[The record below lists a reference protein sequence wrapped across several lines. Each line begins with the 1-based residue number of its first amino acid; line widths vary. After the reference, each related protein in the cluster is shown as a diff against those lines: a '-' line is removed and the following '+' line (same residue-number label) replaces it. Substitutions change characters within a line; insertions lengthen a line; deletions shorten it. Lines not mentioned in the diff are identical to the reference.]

1 MSETIAAKIML
12 QVLSAIHHCHMNKIT
27 HRDIKPDN
35 ILVDLNSQSEGNK
48 GEMTVKVIDF
58 GISCKFD
65 PKKKLTLGVG
75 TPYYV
80 APEVLVK
87 DYDEKVDVWSAGVI
101 LYILLS
107 GQAPFDGRNNTEIYT
122 KITKAAFSF
131 SSQEWS
137 SVSKSAKDLIKK
149 MLTKHAS
156 SRISAEKAMQDPWV
170 KHFNQK
176 HSIEKP
182 ICMNALTNLKN
193 FHCERQLEQAVMAY
207 IANQMMTK

>member
-1 MSETIAAKIML
+1 MSETIAARIML
-12 QVLSAIHHCHMNKIT
+12 QVLSAIHHCHTNNIT

-35 ILVDLNSQSEGNK
+35 ILVDRSQGDKDEI
-48 GEMTVKVIDF
+48 TVKVIDF
-58 GISCKFD
+58 GISCQFD

-87 DYDEKVDVWSAGVI
+87 EYDEKVDIWSAGVI

-131 SSQEWS
+131 SS
-137 SVSKSAKDLIKK
+137 
-149 MLTKHAS
+149 
-156 SRISAEKAMQDPWV
+156 
-170 KHFNQK
+170 
-176 HSIEKP
+176 
-182 ICMNALTNLKN
+182 
-193 FHCERQLEQAVMAY
+193 
-207 IANQMMTK
+207 